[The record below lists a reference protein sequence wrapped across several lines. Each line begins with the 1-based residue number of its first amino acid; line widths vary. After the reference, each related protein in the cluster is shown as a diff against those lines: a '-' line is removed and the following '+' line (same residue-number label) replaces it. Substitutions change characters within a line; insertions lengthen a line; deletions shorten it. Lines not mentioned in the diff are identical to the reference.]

1 MSSICRLLVLL
12 VGLASYGTGCV
23 ALQDLQKGL
32 PNTAELPGPLQSLAE
47 SQHGQAITL
56 ISNQESTEFF
66 GRVISDSKAA
76 FIVGKGVQREGRA
89 GGAPELLGQ
98 GKFVDIHVHPQGIY
112 EITAR
117 PPGYREKGMT
127 AAPPFNARLSF
138 TFEVSDKVADK
149 VRLPGDGPTIEIE
162 SPPDGG
168 VVDENTIV
176 LVGKITTKSG
186 ISRVE
191 IFVNGKKLDAARG
204 LRSDATQPV
213 ALNEEI
219 TLAEGPNTISV
230 NAYDSKQALA
240 QSVRS
245 VVRGKPL
252 SQVVSPPV
260 RTIKPP
266 FLPRYNR
273 RIAATIG
280 IDDYEKWPRLEGAV
294 NDARAMAATLRE
306 LGFDEIIEVYDRD
319 ATRQGILTRLG
330 TKLKNRTTREDLV
343 VIYFAG
349 HGQTETLPN
358 QEKRGYIIPT
368 DGDTAE
374 LFATAISMQDL
385 RELSNQLGAKHV
397 YYVMD
402 SCYSGLG
409 FVRGMAPQAKTEG
422 YISKMI
428 STPVV
433 QMLTAGGE
441 NEESYEHGGHGL
453 FTSFMIRA
461 LKGEADSDGDGA
473 ITASEIGVFVRPQVT
488 AGSNNKQT
496 PQFGTIEGRGE
507 VIFLGE

>member
-1 MSSICRLLVLL
+1 MSSIRRLLVLL
-12 VGLASYGTGCV
+12 VGLASYGSGC
-23 ALQDLQKGL
+23 AGLQDLSATL
-32 PNTAELPGPLQSLAE
+32 PDGSVLSDALHGLAE
-47 SQHGQAITL
+47 DQHGRAITL

-66 GRVISDSKAA
+66 GRVINGPEGA

-98 GKFVDIHVHPQGIY
+98 GKFVDIHVHPGGIY

-117 PPGYREKGMT
+117 PPGYRERGMT

-138 TFEVSDKVADK
+138 TFEVSDKIASIA
-149 VRLPGDGPTIEIE
+149 PSSQGDRPTIEIV

-168 VVDENTIV
+168 RVDENTIV
-176 LVGKITTKSG
+176 LVGTITAKSG

-230 NAYDSKQALA
+230 NAYDAKQALA

-245 VVRGKPL
+245 VVRGGPGG
-252 SQVVSPPV
+252 
-260 RTIKPP
+260 TIKPNY
-266 FLPRYNR
+266 LPRYNR

-280 IDDYEKWPRLEGAV
+280 INDYEKWPRLEGAV

-306 LGFDEIIEVYDRD
+306 LGFDEIIEVYDSD

-330 TKLKNRTTREDLV
+330 TKLKNKTSREDLV

-349 HGQTETLPN
+349 HGQTDTLPN
-358 QEKRGYIIPT
+358 QEKRGYIIPA

-409 FVRGMAPQAKTEG
+409 FVRGMPPHAKTEG
-422 YISKMI
+422 YVSKMI

-496 PQFGTIEGRGE
+496 PQFGTLEGRGE
-507 VIFLGE
+507 VIFLGK